1 MSDGGTDNGN
11 GHGDQPSD
19 TMRQRVGE
27 SRWKVWV
34 LMDADRRAVAGVVLG
49 IVFLSLMS
57 FSVLDLSSVRLIQ
70 KEHNAQF
77 WLFSPMFGAII
88 TGVTIVVTIGQLVL
102 SQELGALG
110 DQRQRM
116 RGSIDFREDVEKW
129 IDVSVSPPDP
139 GSFLAAIIDGC
150 QTYAN
155 AFEDTVADCD
165 DEQLRDR
172 SEEYVANLTEH
183 ARTVGDRFDDA
194 QFGDFDVLLVA
205 LDFNYSWKIYE
216 ANRLRSEHADQ
227 LTDEADDALD
237 DLIRV
242 LEFFGPAREHF
253 KTLYFQWEL
262 MNLSREILYA
272 SIPALIVT
280 FGMLQYV
287 DPSTFTGVTLGI
299 NDYAWVMN
307 GATTVG
313 IVPFVLLLSYILRIA
328 TVAKRTF
335 AIGPFIL
342 RDTARS
348 DDISWEE

>member
-1 MSDGGTDNGN
+1 MSDGTEDGN
-11 GHGDQPSD
+11 GDQPQD
-19 TMRQRVGE
+19 TMRGRVDE
-27 SRWKVWV
+27 SSWKLWL
-34 LMDADRRAVAGVVLG
+34 LMDAHRWVVAAGVLAV
-49 IVFLSLMS
+49 VFLSLTA
-57 FSVLDLSSVRLIQ
+57 FSVMDLSPVRMIQ
-70 KEHNAQF
+70 QEHNAQF

-116 RGSIDFREDVEKW
+116 QGSIDFRRDIESWLDVG
-129 IDVSVSPPDP
+129 VSPPDP
-139 GSFLAAIIDGC
+139 GSFLAAVLDGC

-155 AFEDTVADCD
+155 RFEEAVEDCED
-165 DEQLRDR
+165 DQLRR
-172 SEEYVANLTEH
+172 QTEEYVDSLTDH
-183 ARTVGDRFDDA
+183 AQSVGGRLSGA
-194 QFGDFDVLLVA
+194 QFGEFDVMFAA

-216 ANRLRSEHADQ
+216 ANRLRENHADA
-227 LTDEADDALD
+227 LTEEADDALD
-237 DLIRV
+237 DLIEV
-242 LEFFGPAREHF
+242 LKFFGPAREHF

-272 SIPALIVT
+272 SIPALIIT

-287 DPSTFTGVTLGI
+287 DPTTFTGVTLGI
-299 NDYAWVMN
+299 DDYTWVMN
-307 GATTVG
+307 AATTAG
-313 IVPFVLLLSYILRIA
+313 IVPFVVLLSYILRIA

-348 DDISWEE
+348 DDITWEE